1 MRTIAHRCFGVK
13 FFFWSFIFSVQHA
26 NECCRFM
33 SAIDLTL
40 TNIDLIFPQDFGWG
54 VFSLSFSKKATIPEA
69 FSKLRIL
76 SFNFIQVVSYAQRWH
91 YSLIPWL
98 SKWCFHLVSFLA
110 KAASASVSS
119 VTQSCPA
126 LCDPMDCIKPGFPV
140 HHQIPELAQTHVH
153 PVSDAI
159 QPSHP
164 LLSPPL
170 PAFNLSQHQG
180 LSHWVNF
187 SHQVAKLLERQHSVL
202 ENQVTTKQYQD
213 YKP

>member
-1 MRTIAHRCFGVK
+1 
-13 FFFWSFIFSVQHA
+13 
-26 NECCRFM
+26 M

-40 TNIDLIFPQDFGWG
+40 TNIDLTFPQDFGWG

-76 SFNFIQVVSYAQRWH
+76 SFNFIQVVSHAQRGH

-98 SKWCFHLVSFLA
+98 LKWCFHLVSFLA

-140 HHQIPELAQTHVH
+140 HHKSQSLLKLM
-153 PVSDAI
+153 SI
-159 QPSHP
+159 QSVMPTNHLILCCP
-164 LLSPPL
+164 LLFL
-170 PAFNLSQHQG
+170 PSIFPSIRI
-180 LSHWVNF
+180 F
-187 SHQVAKLLERQHSVL
+187 STESIFLIRWPNYWSFSIV
-202 ENQVTTKQYQD
+202 Y
-213 YKP
+213 